1 METTMPPGYFMAQN
15 TVTDQEKLD
24 EYLAQAGT
32 TMPSEGVRLLVE
44 DEAPKTMEGDPPHQR
59 LVIAEF
65 DSEERFRTWC
75 DSPGYTAARQLRLV
89 GSEGFALLAAGFE
102 PG

>member
-1 METTMPPGYFMAQN
+1 
-15 TVTDQEKLD
+15 
-24 EYLAQAGT
+24 
-32 TMPSEGVRLLVE
+32 
-44 DEAPKTMEGDPPHQR
+44 MEGDPPHQR

-65 DSEERFRTWC
+65 DSEEPFQTWC
-75 DSPGYTAARQLRLV
+75 DTPGYTAARQLPLD